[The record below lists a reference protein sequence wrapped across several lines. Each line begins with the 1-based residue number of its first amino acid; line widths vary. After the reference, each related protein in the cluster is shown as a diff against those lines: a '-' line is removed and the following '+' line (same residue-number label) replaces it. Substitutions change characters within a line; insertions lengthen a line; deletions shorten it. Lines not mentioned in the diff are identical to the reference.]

1 MKADLRDIFREENLS
16 VRIKIVDAG
25 AAQFEGQHNR
35 LITLAQK
42 FDGKV
47 FCFEPN
53 PEQYERLKESVAG
66 SPGVQVLPQA
76 IGDGREHELKIC
88 RHPGGSSLLEP
99 NFEVSGR
106 YQAFGEWL
114 EVVRRVRL
122 KTVALDEVEEI
133 ENSEFLKL
141 DIQGAELSALQSA
154 TRLLSAL
161 LVVECEVN
169 FVQQYVDQPLF
180 SEIELFLRHHGFMF
194 HKFCGFGSRQLEPP
208 FRDGDPLD
216 PGNQWLWSDA
226 VFVRDLAHWTDL
238 TDDQLM
244 KIAIFMHEL
253 YGSDDFAFQALS
265 IVDRRI
271 HTRLAEHF
279 AGLIKSRGS

>member
-1 MKADLRDIFREENLS
+1 LKADLQDIFREQNLS

-35 LITLAQK
+35 LIALAEK
-42 FDGKV
+42 YGGEV
-47 FCFEPN
+47 YCFEPN
-53 PEQYERLKESVAG
+53 PEQYERLKESVAD
-66 SPGVQVLPQA
+66 SPGVHVLPHA
-76 IGDGREHELKIC
+76 IGDGKEHELKIC

-99 NFEVSGR
+99 NIEVSGR

-114 EVVRRVRL
+114 EVVRRIKLR
-122 KTVALDEVEEI
+122 TVALDKVAEI

-141 DIQGAELSALQSA
+141 DIQGAELSALQSGA
-154 TRLLSAL
+154 RLLSML

-226 VFVRDLAHWTDL
+226 VFVRNLAHWTDL
-238 TDDQLM
+238 TDDQLI
-244 KIAIFMHEL
+244 KIAVFMHEL

-265 IVDRRI
+265 IVDRRNN
-271 HTRLAEHF
+271 TRLAEHF
-279 AGLIKSRGS
+279 AGLIRSRGS